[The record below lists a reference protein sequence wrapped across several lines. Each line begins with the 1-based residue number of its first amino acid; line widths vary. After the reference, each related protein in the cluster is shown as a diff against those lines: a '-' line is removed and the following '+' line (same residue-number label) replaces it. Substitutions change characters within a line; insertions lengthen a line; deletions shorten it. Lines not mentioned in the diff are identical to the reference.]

1 MIVGIMVGLG
11 FLVASI
17 FVIKSVLEK
26 NFREHRAELTDSLK
40 SATDSLNQQL
50 NSGQG
55 TINKSLESF
64 RTDNHRQLT
73 QMRQTVDEKLDATLN
88 QRLAD
93 NAKQI
98 DRRLE
103 QVQKSFGEMQ
113 QLAVNVGD
121 LHNTLTNVKTKGSWA
136 EYHLENLLQA
146 VLSVH
151 QYEVQYSLT
160 NNRQTVD
167 FALKIPAGDNQILYL
182 PIDAKFPLK
191 PFEALQQAYDTRDDK
206 QITATRKKLEQELKK
221 QAKSIA
227 SKYVIPP
234 VTTDF
239 AIMYLPIESLYIE
252 ATSNGELIDE
262 LRDMKVAIA
271 GPSTVLPMLSMLNM
285 GYRSLM
291 IQKNMSQAWQT
302 IRQTQVEF
310 GVFSDLLTK
319 AQTKITQAGEVL
331 EQAEKTTRKI
341 GKNFRAIEQVEAEAP
356 VQIET
361 ISPTAISSAEPQV
374 INPNETVT

>member
-1 MIVGIMVGLG
+1 MIVGIVVGLG

-50 NSGQG
+50 NAGQG

-341 GKNFRAIEQVEAEAP
+341 GKNFRVIEQVEAEAP